1 MPEQQLSIRSTRA
14 RKLAHKYAKAER
26 RTLSQVVEAALEQYG
41 QTQSKTSANRETA
54 AEFYDRLRR
63 DFSSAS
69 DADIDLAAIAR
80 EGRVEREDP
89 MF

>member
-41 QTQSKTSANRETA
+41 KTHPDESRKETA
-54 AEFYDRLRR
+54 AEFYDRLHR
-63 DFSSAS
+63 DFSTGP
-69 DADIDLAAIAR
+69 DIDLESVIR
-80 EGRVEREDP
+80 EHRKPNTGIE
-89 MF
+89 F